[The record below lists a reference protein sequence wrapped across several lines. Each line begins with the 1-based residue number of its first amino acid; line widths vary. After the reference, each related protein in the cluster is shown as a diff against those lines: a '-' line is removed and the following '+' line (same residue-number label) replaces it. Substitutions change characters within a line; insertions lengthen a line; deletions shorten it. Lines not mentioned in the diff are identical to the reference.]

1 MFRNF
6 IITKITTE
14 STAIKSFYLKRA
26 DDAPLEDYFPG
37 QFISVRVKPNG
48 VDNGLIR
55 NYTLSDSPKKNYFR
69 LTIKRES
76 NGIVSKHFHDVIKT
90 GDVIELS
97 KPTGNFYLSIN
108 NPKPAVLLSGG
119 VGITPM
125 LSMLEHITENE
136 PDKKV
141 FFLHSSTNKDVQ
153 PMLRR
158 LKELKLK
165 HRNIFLSI
173 HHTKPKNDEVPRI
186 DYDYAGA
193 ITKEHLKKL
202 LPGTE
207 PDFYLCGPVNFME
220 TMFKYLLELGINED
234 SINYEFFGEGKNL
247 GNQKQ
252 IEKLGTKIDTK
263 NFKIHFTKSLVE
275 ADWDSKNANILEL
288 AESVGISPQYS
299 CRMGTCSTCETT
311 LLKGSVEYDPEPF
324 MENPAGKIF
333 ICCAKPTSDIELE
346 L

>member
-6 IITKITTE
+6 IITKITSE
-14 STAIKSFYLKRA
+14 STTIKSFYLKRA
-26 DDAPLEDYFPG
+26 DNAPLEDYFPG

-48 VDNGLIR
+48 IDNEHIR

-90 GDVIELS
+90 GDVIGLS

-108 NPKPAVLLSGG
+108 NSKPTVLLSGG

-125 LSMLEHITENE
+125 LSMLEYITENE

-153 PMLRR
+153 PMLSR
-158 LKELKLK
+158 LKELGLK
-165 HRNIFLSI
+165 NRNLFLSI

-186 DYDYAGA
+186 DYDYTGL
-193 ITKEHLKKL
+193 ITKEYLERI
-202 LPGTE
+202 LPNAE
-207 PDFYLCGPVNFME
+207 PDFYICGPVNFME
-220 TMFKYLLELGINED
+220 TMFKYLLELGINEE

-252 IEKLGTKIDTK
+252 IENINTAA
-263 NFKIHFTKSLVE
+263 FKIHFTKSLVE

-288 AESVGISPQYS
+288 AESVGISPQNS
-299 CRMGTCSTCETT
+299 CRMGTCATCETT
-311 LLKGSVEYDPEPF
+311 LHKGSIEYDPEPF
-324 MENPAGKIF
+324 MESPAGKVL
-333 ICCAKPTSDIELE
+333 ICCARPTSDIEIE